1 MERLGVVAKQQTSSA
16 DRDFTES
23 GRDVVDMLVND
34 IKDGVTN
41 NREGKDGAT
50 QCKGKDELD
59 DRMMC
64 LQMCVCAGDGG
75 DILGDVK
82 AEVCS
87 FCDTNMN
94 NMI

>member
-59 DRMMC
+59 DRIIDV
-64 LQMCVCAGDGG
+64 LANVCVCWGRRGHFG
-75 DILGDVK
+75 
-82 AEVCS
+82 
-87 FCDTNMN
+87 
-94 NMI
+94 